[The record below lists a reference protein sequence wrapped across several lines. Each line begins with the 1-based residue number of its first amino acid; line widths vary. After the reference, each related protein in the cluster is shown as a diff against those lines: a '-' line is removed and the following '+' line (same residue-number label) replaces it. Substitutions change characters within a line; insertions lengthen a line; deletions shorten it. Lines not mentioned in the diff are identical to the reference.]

1 MFNLANKLLN
11 KCNHSCLGSKCTL
24 KKYLPH
30 KCSVS
35 SIIAKEIK
43 LILKYLVIYLQLAK
57 EFPSYFTGDNGL
69 GDGQCSGLLKLGRN
83 SDHSIWR

>member
-24 KKYLPH
+24 KKYLPY

-35 SIIAKEIK
+35 SIVAKEIE
-43 LILKYLVIYLQLAK
+43 LILKYIVMTLYELISRLRKYTDTILIFKLN
-57 EFPSYFTGDNGL
+57 P
-69 GDGQCSGLLKLGRN
+69 LL
-83 SDHSIWR
+83 

>member
-43 LILKYLVIYLQLAK
+43 LILKYSMSQNTSPNRIKEIYGYYTD
-57 EFPSYFTGDNGL
+57 F
-69 GDGQCSGLLKLGRN
+69 
-83 SDHSIWR
+83 

>member
-24 KKYLPH
+24 KKYLPY

-43 LILKYLVIYLQLAK
+43 LILKYLVMTLYELILRI
-57 EFPSYFTGDNGL
+57 GL
-69 GDGQCSGLLKLGRN
+69 KKSTDTILIFKLN
-83 SDHSIWR
+83 PLP

>member
-24 KKYLPH
+24 KKYLPY

-43 LILKYLVIYLQLAK
+43 LILKYLESSYITKCPLCYSEQEIISENSAFIEGRIYPKQGTPLQ
-57 EFPSYFTGDNGL
+57 
-69 GDGQCSGLLKLGRN
+69 
-83 SDHSIWR
+83 

>member
-24 KKYLPH
+24 KKYLPY
-30 KCSVS
+30 KCSVL

-43 LILKYLVIYLQLAK
+43 LILKYLEMTLYKLILRI
-57 EFPSYFTGDNGL
+57 GL
-69 GDGQCSGLLKLGRN
+69 KKYADTILIFELNPLP
-83 SDHSIWR
+83 

>member
-24 KKYLPH
+24 KKCLAY
-30 KCSVS
+30 KRSVS

-43 LILKYLVIYLQLAK
+43 LILKYLEMTLY
-57 EFPSYFTGDNGL
+57 
-69 GDGQCSGLLKLGRN
+69 KL
-83 SDHSIWR
+83 I